1 MRDHNLENKGD
12 TRGIKEEILL
22 KNVIRESIHARKESQ
37 EKKIQEIIHQ
47 K

>member
-1 MRDHNLENKGD
+1 MRDHNLENKGE

-22 KNVIRESIHARKESQ
+22 KIVIKESIHARKEPQ

-47 K
+47 R